1 METNTLPKQET
12 QPSQIPPRRNQPR
25 QNQPR
30 KKAKLKK
37 GKALR
42 NVIPFTTAILF
53 LVPLI
58 WMFFVSLK
66 EEGAAISGVLEWFAP
81 PYTFENYVHVVMD
94 TDVLR
99 WLVNSLVVG
108 VITTIITLIVTSMA
122 AFAISQI
129 KFGYKKFIFVF
140 FLAGLMVPGEATI
153 IPLYQIVKDLSMLD
167 SYIGLIL
174 PGIAS
179 PLGVV
184 ILKSFF
190 DGVPQ
195 EVIDSAKIDGC
206 SLFRI
211 YYNIVLPLAK
221 PAMAAIAIFTFIGS
235 WNNFLWPYLA
245 IFSEELYTLPI
256 GIPTFNSNYSQDYV
270 LPMTVNA
277 VASIPVIIAF
287 FFFEKQIVKGIS
299 FTGIKG

>member
-1 METNTLPKQET
+1 METNTLPKREV
-12 QPSQIPPRRNQPR
+12 QPSQVPDQPR
-25 QNQPR
+25 QNQPPPQP
-30 KKAKLKK
+30 KKSKFKR
-37 GKALR
+37 GKVLR
-42 NVIPFTTAILF
+42 NVLPFITAVLF

-66 EEGAAISGVLEWFAP
+66 EQGAAISGVLEWFAP

-94 TDVLR
+94 TAVLR

-108 VITTIITLIVTSMA
+108 IITTIITLVVTSMA

-129 KFGYKKFIFVF
+129 KFSYKKFIFVF

-190 DGVPQ
+190 DGVPK

-299 FTGIKG
+299 FTGVKG